1 MEPGEVLRDETDT
14 VGVKKLIREKGRLPA
29 AQGPAHPPAVPQVQ
43 SAISEVVGQMGA
55 QIGSQRPGA
64 DDGQDS
70 IY

>member
-1 MEPGEVLRDETDT
+1 
-14 VGVKKLIREKGRLPA
+14 
-29 AQGPAHPPAVPQVQ
+29 VQ